1 MQHIILFENF
11 GSSPKEI
18 AQEIIG
24 KMEGDGDFRGYKLS
38 LDSTD
43 PGVVFI
49 IWENPQDDEQW
60 RSSGYAEGYE
70 EGDDKSMAII
80 ALVKLRDGVHV
91 NMLSSEEKYYREVV
105 GYEDEYED
113 MNPRDTGVYS
123 GYEHAKKAILDSI
136 WKTD

>member
-18 AQEIIG
+18 AQEIIDSM
-24 KMEGDGDFRGYKLS
+24 KMDSDFAGYKLS

-43 PGVVFI
+43 PDVVFI
-49 IWENPQDDEQW
+49 IWENPQDNAQW
-60 RSSGYAEGYE
+60 RKSGYAEGYE

>member
-60 RSSGYAEGYE
+60 G
-70 EGDDKSMAII
+70 
-80 ALVKLRDGVHV
+80 GV
-91 NMLSSEEKYYREVV
+91 
-105 GYEDEYED
+105 
-113 MNPRDTGVYS
+113 RDTQRDMKREMINPWRS
-123 GYEHAKKAILDSI
+123 
-136 WKTD
+136 